1 MTVGVVWRA
10 RVFFGAG
17 MAMMGSAVVTTLQ
30 PRGLGDLEL
39 TPAHEAALFLSE
51 NSSREVR

>member
-17 MAMMGSAVVTTLQ
+17 MAMMGSTVVTTLQ